1 MRISGSFEPKKEQC
15 GRVKRPNTA
24 YAGCFF
30 IITKVISDVYAAEK
44 QGFKP
49 LDPFHKLTNYA
60 LFLRYDS
67 KMSLHHKSNSKVRWS
82 CSGKIDYNGA
92 EIESGC
98 LPSELNGYQI

>member
-67 KMSLHHKSNSKVRWS
+67 KMRVGLSRKSLQ
-82 CSGKIDYNGA
+82 
-92 EIESGC
+92 IEFE
-98 LPSELNGYQI
+98 SEVELQRQG